1 MTGMHS
7 QEFLWSTPSEDQ
19 HVLPTEDNRMDKKLR
34 IDPNRVPNHVAVIM
48 DGNGRWAKGKGM
60 NRIFGHRNA
69 LTAVRE
75 TIEAAAE
82 IGTQAITLYA
92 FSTENWNRPKTEV
105 KALMTLLINS
115 LNNELKTFQE
125 NSVKVNAIG
134 SIDSL
139 PKNAQNTLA
148 SVIEKTKNN
157 TQIVLTLALSYGA
170 REEIVNT
177 IKNISKKVV
186 NNELSIEEIDEKII
200 NNHLYTFNLPDVDL
214 MIRTSGEQ
222 RISNFLL
229 WQMAYAELYF
239 TDILWP
245 DFRREHFFDAIIE
258 YQNRERRFGKTS
270 EQITPTKK

>member
-1 MTGMHS
+1 MNKRLLIS
-7 QEFLWSTPSEDQ
+7 S
-19 HVLPTEDNRMDKKLR
+19 DNIPK
-34 IDPNRVPNHVAVIM
+34 HVAVIM

-60 NRIFGHRNA
+60 NRIFGHKNA

-82 IGTQAITLYA
+82 LGTEAITLYA
-92 FSTENWNRPKTEV
+92 FSTENWNRPKIEIN
-105 KALMTLLINS
+105 ALMSLLISS
-115 LNNELKTFQE
+115 LNKESITFKE
-125 NSVKVNAIG
+125 NDVRVNAIG
-134 SIDSL
+134 NIKSL
-139 PKNAQNTLA
+139 PVSAQKTLNE
-148 SVIEKTKNN
+148 VIKETQNN
-157 TQIVLTLALSYGA
+157 KKIVLTLALSYGA
-170 REEIVNT
+170 REEIINT

-186 NNELSIEEIDEKII
+186 NNDLTIEEIDEKII

-239 TDILWP
+239 TNILWP
-245 DFRREHFFDAIIE
+245 DFRKEHFYDAIIE

-270 EQITPTKK
+270 EQTIQAE

>member
-1 MTGMHS
+1 MNKRLLINS
-7 QEFLWSTPSEDQ
+7 
-19 HVLPTEDNRMDKKLR
+19 DNIPK
-34 IDPNRVPNHVAVIM
+34 HVAVIM

-60 NRIFGHRNA
+60 NRIFGHKNA

-82 IGTQAITLYA
+82 LGTEAITLYA
-92 FSTENWNRPKTEV
+92 FSTENWNRPKIEV
-105 KALMTLLINS
+105 NALMSLLISS
-115 LNNELKTFQE
+115 LNKESITFKE
-125 NSVKVNAIG
+125 NDVRVNAIG
-134 SIDSL
+134 NIKSL
-139 PKNAQNTLA
+139 PDSAQKTLKQ
-148 SVIEKTKNN
+148 VIKETQNN
-157 TQIVLTLALSYGA
+157 KKIVLTLALSYGA
-170 REEIVNT
+170 REEIINT

-186 NNELSIEEIDEKII
+186 NNDLSIEEIDEKII

-239 TDILWP
+239 TNILWP
-245 DFRREHFFDAIIE
+245 DFRKEHFYDAIIE

-270 EQITPTKK
+270 EQTIQAE